1 MPVMPRM
8 SSKAT
13 KIAHAVL
20 GKPQN
25 ENKKTKRDKKIDQQL
40 VFQSLTRVK

>member
-13 KIAHAVL
+13 KIAYTVL

-25 ENKKTKRDKKIDQQL
+25 MQNKTDRDKKIDKQL
-40 VFQSLTRVK
+40 VFQSLTRIK